1 MTKYSWQGL
10 GILTGIWSVVFVVGF
25 LGADY
30 PDFVLGVEILFG
42 LFVFLNWCMFSIIKS
57 YLQRK
62 K

>member
-1 MTKYSWQGL
+1 MTKYSWQAL

-30 PDFVLGVEILFG
+30 PTILLPVLLFG
-42 LFVFLNWCMFSIIKS
+42 IFVFLNWCMFSIIKS
-57 YLQRK
+57 SLQSK